1 MIVND
6 PVGDMLTRI
15 RNAALARKKTVELPS
30 SKLKLSVAKILF
42 QEGYLVLVESFGQSP
57 RPMLRLGLAY
67 EGKEPVLTGIK
78 RISKPGLRWYIGK
91 KKIRSVMGGTGVA
104 IVSTPRGVMTGK
116 AAIGKGT
123 GGELLCEVW

>member
-30 SKLKLSVAKILF
+30 SKLKVSVAKILF
-42 QEGYLVLVESFGQSP
+42 QEGYLVLVESFGQAP

-67 EGKEPVLTGIK
+67 TGKDPVLTGVK
-78 RISKPGLRWYIGK
+78 RISKPGLRWYIGR
-91 KKIRSVMGGTGVA
+91 KKIRAVMGGTGVA
-104 IVSTPRGVMTGK
+104 IVSTPNGVMTGK
-116 AAIGKGT
+116 AAFGKKI

>member
-15 RNAALARKKTVELPS
+15 RNAAMARKKTVELPS
-30 SKLKLSVAKILF
+30 SKLKVSVAKVLF
-42 QEGYLVLVESFGQSP
+42 DEGYLTHVETVGNKPKELLQLS
-57 RPMLRLGLAY
+57 LAY
-67 EGKEPVLTGIK
+67 EGKEPKLTGIK

-91 KKIRSVMGGTGVA
+91 KKIRAVMGGTGMS
-104 IVSTPRGVMTGK
+104 IVSTPSGVMTGRSAMK
-116 AAIGKGT
+116 KGI

>member
-30 SKLKLSVAKILF
+30 SKLKVSVAKILF
-42 QEGYLVLVESFGQSP
+42 QEGYLTLVEAYGQAP
-57 RPMLRLGLAY
+57 AQMLRLGLAY
-67 EGKEPVLTGIK
+67 TGKEPVLTGIK

-91 KKIRSVMGGTGVA
+91 KKIRSVMGGTGVS
-104 IVSTPRGVMTGK
+104 IVSTPSGVMTGK
-116 AAIGKGT
+116 AAKGLGL

>member
-15 RNAALARKKTVELPS
+15 RNAAMARKKTVELPS
-30 SKLKLSVAKILF
+30 SKLKVSVAKVLF
-42 QEGYLVLVESFGQSP
+42 DEGYLTRVETVGNKPKEILQ
-57 RPMLRLGLAY
+57 LALAY
-67 EGKEPVLTGIK
+67 EGKEPKLTGIK

-91 KKIRSVMGGTGVA
+91 KKIRVVMGGTGMS
-104 IVSTPRGVMTGK
+104 IVSTPSGVMTGRMAMK
-116 AAIGKGT
+116 KGI

>member
-15 RNAALARKKTVELPS
+15 RNAAMARKKTVELPS
-30 SKLKLSVAKILF
+30 SKLKVSVAKVLF
-42 QEGYLVLVESFGQSP
+42 DEGYLTHVETVGNKPKEILQ
-57 RPMLRLGLAY
+57 LALAY
-67 EGKEPVLTGIK
+67 EGKEPKLTGIK

-91 KKIRSVMGGTGVA
+91 KKIRAVMGGTGMS
-104 IVSTPRGVMTGK
+104 IVSTPNGVMTGRMAMK
-116 AAIGKGT
+116 KGI

>member
-15 RNAALARKKTVELPS
+15 RNAAMARKKTIELPS
-30 SKLKLSVAKILF
+30 SKLKVAVSKILF
-42 QEGYLVLVESFGQSP
+42 DQGYLTHVETVGNKPKES
-57 RPMLRLGLAY
+57 LHLTIAY
-67 EGKEPVLTGIK
+67 IGKEPKLTGIK

-91 KKIRSVMGGTGVA
+91 KKIRPVMGGTGTA
-104 IVSTPRGVMTGK
+104 IVSTPSGVMTGK
-116 AAIGKGT
+116 SAIKQGI